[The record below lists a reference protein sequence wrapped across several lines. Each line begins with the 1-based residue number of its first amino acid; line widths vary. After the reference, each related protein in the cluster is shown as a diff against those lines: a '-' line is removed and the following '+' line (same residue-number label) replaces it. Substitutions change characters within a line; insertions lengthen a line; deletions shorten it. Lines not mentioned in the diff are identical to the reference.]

1 MIARETLA
9 ALALGAVALIVRLL
23 WPDDGTLYFAMLVMI
38 WSIFALG
45 YDISFGLTGL
55 LSFGHAAFFGMG
67 AYAAAWAMQRG
78 GAGFGTG
85 LAAAMLMGAVLALA
99 FATLATRVS
108 GLFFALMT
116 LMLGE
121 LVSLIMTTRLRGLSG
136 GVDGLPGVPRPDWF
150 GVDFFENRHFYWVVL
165 ALFLVTLLACGL
177 LRRSPL
183 GQALLAVR
191 QNPVRAG
198 QLGLDVALHRL
209 IAVTVSGAFS
219 GLAGALLAGLMMY
232 AGPQTLGWRI
242 SGDVVIMAV
251 LGGSGTLIGP
261 VLGVVLVEALR
272 EWLSLYTQHTYGLI
286 GLIIILCT
294 LYLPRGIA
302 GLWKAR
308 A

>member
-1 MIARETLA
+1 MIARETLTALGLAAVAA
-9 ALALGAVALIVRLL
+9 ALRLV
-23 WPDDGTLYFAMLVMI
+23 WPDDGFLYFVMLVMI

-45 YDISFGLTGL
+45 YDIAFGLTGL

-67 AYAAAWAMQRG
+67 AYAATWTMQMG
-78 GAGFGTG
+78 GLGFGAGLVAA
-85 LAAAMLMGAVLALA
+85 LAMGATLAVV
-99 FATLATRVS
+99 FAALATRVS

-121 LVSLIMTTRLRGLSG
+121 LVSLVMTTRLRGLSG
-136 GVDGLPGVPRPDWF
+136 GVDGLPGVARPDWF
-150 GVDFFENRHFYWVVL
+150 GVDFFENRHYYWVVW
-165 ALFLVTLLACGL
+165 ALFLVTMLACGL
-177 LRRSPL
+177 LRRAPL

-191 QNPVRAG
+191 QNAVRAG
-198 QLGLDVALHRL
+198 QLGLNVAAHRMAAYAL
-209 IAVTVSGAFS
+209 SGAFA

-232 AGPQTLGWRI
+232 VGPQTLGWRI
-242 SGDVVIMAV
+242 SGDVVIMVV

-261 VLGVVLVEALR
+261 ILGVILVEALR
-272 EWLSLYTQHTYGLI
+272 EGLSLYTQHIYGLI

-302 GLWKAR
+302 GLWKVR